1 MMLLGQSAPAV
12 FPLAARAAQSQ
23 PSSSNASGPAVSD
36 PTPCATQL
44 SDQLAPVVF
53 PLAARPAQHDGAE
66 QHAIEFVMSF
76 ARKDGGLDT
85 ENFEILGVR
94 LINSKIDYEAKF
106 VVEKMVRRGFA
117 MGEKLKEFYHM
128 HYATE
133 DYISNS

>member
-1 MMLLGQSAPAV
+1 MSECCHCI
-12 FPLAARAAQSQ
+12 ARMCTLNGYYAQ
-23 PSSSNASGPAVSD
+23 
-36 PTPCATQL
+36 
-44 SDQLAPVVF
+44 
-53 PLAARPAQHDGAE
+53 
-66 QHAIEFVMSF
+66 AIEFVMSF